1 MSRPQT
7 GAGQYDWH
15 SGRHLWRCFPQQISE
30 IKEESKLFCHNLC
43 TFQFHASALPVNA
56 KLPMGVFGIW
66 GQAST
71 CDLTVTG
78 YGSGR
83 EDLGWGVSD
92 RWTESSVHRA
102 QQSSGRVWATC
113 HLQGSKLK
121 SEKPW
126 AVTRALEKGV
136 LAGEWINNPRKVWSP
151 EVVSRHW
158 AGDEGEAGAGQ
169 SFRSGWIPLILLIPR
184 LEDPNGSSA
193 FIYFPS
199 ADECLS
205 ACLLSRF
212 SCVQL
217 FAALS
222 ACLLSRF
229 SCVQLFA
236 ALWTGAS
243 WAPLSMG
250 FFRQEYWSGLP
261 CPLLGDWPRDRTH
274 VSSVSCIAGRFFTQ
288 WATWEDWWCLGT
300 VYFAV
305 KETGEVP
312 VLRKLAI

>member
-15 SGRHLWRCFPQQISE
+15 SGRHLWRCLPQQISE

-71 CDLTVTG
+71 CDLIVTG

-136 LAGEWINNPRKVWSP
+136 LAGEWISNPRKVWSP
-151 EVVSRHW
+151 EVVSRHR

-184 LEDPNGSSA
+184 LEDPNCSSA

-217 FAALS
+217 FAAL
-222 ACLLSRF
+222 
-229 SCVQLFA
+229 
-236 ALWTGAS
+236 WTEARR
-243 WAPLSMG
+243 APLSMG
-250 FFRQEYWSGLP
+250 FSRQEYWSGLP
-261 CPLLGDWPRDRTH
+261 FPLLGDWFRDRTR
-274 VSSVSCIAGRFFTQ
+274 VSSISWIAGRFFTH
-288 WATWEDWWCLGT
+288 WAIWEAWWCLGT

-312 VLRKLAI
+312 VLRKLTI